1 MTTHNQTIHKILI
14 APDKFKGSL
23 TSLQAAN
30 AIRRGMER
38 RFLIPDNPLPEGNPL
53 LGGTSLPEG
62 TPLPEGGDLQLG
74 NNSGVGCSREGVTS
88 QLGNNSGAGCSWEG
102 AASQLGN
109 NSGVGC
115 APSDGD
121 PVAPLQFQ
129 IVEIADGGDGSLE
142 VLKNR
147 IPGAKTADVTVHDPL
162 GREVVSQILLYSLPG
177 AEKDTFLGAEKKN
190 VAACAENDAETRSE
204 SCSDGFRAGNGAE
217 TRAEGCGNEFCAGN
231 GAEMRSEGCGDGFC
245 AENGTE
251 TRPEGCVN
259 GFCAGNGVEPRAEGC
274 GNEFCAGKGTETSS
288 EGCVNGF
295 CAGNGAETRSGSG
308 ELCAFI
314 EMAKVSG
321 LEMLAKGER
330 NPLFTSTYGM
340 GEAIKA
346 AVANG
351 ATQVT
356 LSIGGSATNDGGAG
370 MLQAL
375 GYRFLDAQGGEIA
388 VPICGGDLQRVAEI
402 VTPCTDAGDVGNIVD
417 ACNVADAGE
426 SVMCGAGKGASGNC
440 AGGKGRSVL
449 SGVKFKVICDVSNP
463 LLGPQG
469 ATAVYGPQ
477 KGADAQALVCLEA
490 GLANFAAVAERCLG
504 VAPEMKVYP
513 GAGAAGGVGYAGT
526 AFLGGNL
533 VSGWKFFTEITS
545 LEEKVQWADLVITG
559 EGSVDSQS
567 LSGKIVGGVMELARK
582 WNRPVEIFCGISSLQ
597 DLPQGVRC
605 YSLASIEPDLQ
616 VCMTQAAELLEK
628 LAGSAGGKF

>member
-38 RFLIPDNPLPEGNPL
+38 KLLLPDNSLPEGSPL

-74 NNSGVGCSREGVTS
+74 NNSGAGCAREGDV
-88 QLGNNSGAGCSWEG
+88 L
-102 AASQLGN
+102 QLGN

-190 VAACAENDAETRSE
+190 VAACA
-204 SCSDGFRAGNGAE
+204 
-217 TRAEGCGNEFCAGN
+217 GN
-231 GAEMRSEGCGDGFC
+231 GAEMRSESCG
-245 AENGTE
+245 
-251 TRPEGCVN
+251 N
-259 GFCAGNGVEPRAEGC
+259 GFCAGKC
-274 GNEFCAGKGTETSS
+274 TETSS
-288 EGCVNGF
+288 EGCVSEF
-295 CAGNGAETRSGSG
+295 CAGNDAETRSGSS

-346 AVANG
+346 AVVNG

-388 VPICGGDLQRVAEI
+388 VPICGGDLQRVAKI
-402 VTPCTDAGDVGNIVD
+402 VAPCTDAGDIGNIVD
-417 ACNVADAGE
+417 ACNVVNAGE

-440 AGGKGRSVL
+440 AGGKGKSVL

-490 GLANFAAVAERCLG
+490 GLVNFAAVAERCLG

-597 DLPQGVRC
+597 ELPQGVRC
-605 YSLASIEPDLQ
+605 HSLASIEPDLQ
-616 VCMTQAAELLEK
+616 VCMTQAAALLEK
-628 LAGSAGGKF
+628 LAACAGGKF

>member
-1 MTTHNQTIHKILI
+1 MR
-14 APDKFKGSL
+14 SE
-23 TSLQAAN
+23 SC
-30 AIRRGMER
+30 
-38 RFLIPDNPLPEGNPL
+38 GN
-53 LGGTSLPEG
+53 GFCA
-62 TPLPEGGDLQLG
+62 G
-74 NNSGVGCSREGVTS
+74 N
-88 QLGNNSGAGCSWEG
+88 
-102 AASQLGN
+102 
-109 NSGVGC
+109 
-115 APSDGD
+115 
-121 PVAPLQFQ
+121 
-129 IVEIADGGDGSLE
+129 
-142 VLKNR
+142 
-147 IPGAKTADVTVHDPL
+147 
-162 GREVVSQILLYSLPG
+162 G
-177 AEKDTFLGAEKKN
+177 AEMRSESCGNGF
-190 VAACAENDAETRSE
+190 CAENVTETRPEGCVNGFCAGKGTETRSE
-204 SCSDGFRAGNGAE
+204 GCIDGFRAGNGAE
-217 TRAEGCGNEFCAGN
+217 TRAEGCSDE
-231 GAEMRSEGCGDGFC
+231 
-245 AENGTE
+245 
-251 TRPEGCVN
+251 
-259 GFCAGNGVEPRAEGC
+259 
-274 GNEFCAGKGTETSS
+274 
-288 EGCVNGF
+288 F
-295 CAGNGAETRSGSG
+295 CAGNGAETRPEGG
-308 ELCAFI
+308 QLCAFI

-402 VTPCTDAGDVGNIVD
+402 VAPCTDAEDVGNIVD
-417 ACNVADAGE
+417 ACNVVNAGE
-426 SVMCGAGKGASGNC
+426 GVMCGAGKGASGNC
-440 AGGKGRSVL
+440 SVGKGRSVL

-597 DLPQGVRC
+597 ELPQGVRC
-605 YSLASIEPDLQ
+605 HSLASIEPDLQ
-616 VCMTQAAELLEK
+616 VCMTQAAALLEK
-628 LAGSAGGKF
+628 LAWSAIK

>member
-38 RFLIPDNPLPEGNPL
+38 KFLLPDNSLPEGTPL

-62 TPLPEGGDLQLG
+62 NLLPEGVDL
-74 NNSGVGCSREGVTS
+74 
-88 QLGNNSGAGCSWEG
+88 QLGNNSGAGCSREG
-102 AASQLGN
+102 DVLHLGN

-115 APSDGD
+115 SPSDGD

-190 VAACAENDAETRSE
+190 VAACAGNGTETRSE
-204 SCSDGFRAGNGAE
+204 SCGE
-217 TRAEGCGNEFCAGN
+217 EFCAGN
-231 GAEMRSEGCGDGFC
+231 GAETCPESCVSEFCAGNGAETRSEGCGDGFC
-245 AENGTE
+245 AGKGIE
-251 TRPEGCVN
+251 TSSESCVSE
-259 GFCAGNGVEPRAEGC
+259 FCAGND
-274 GNEFCAGKGTETSS
+274 
-288 EGCVNGF
+288 
-295 CAGNGAETRSGSG
+295 AETRSGSS

-388 VPICGGDLQRVAEI
+388 VPICGKDLQRVAEI
-402 VTPCTDAGDVGNIVD
+402 VAPCTDAV
-417 ACNVADAGE
+417 E

-449 SGVKFKVICDVSNP
+449 SGVKFEVICDVSNP
-463 LLGPQG
+463 LLGLQG

-477 KGADAQALVCLEA
+477 KGADAQALVCLES

-597 DLPQGVRC
+597 ELPQGVRC
-605 YSLASIEPDLQ
+605 HSLASIEPDLQ
-616 VCMTQAAELLEK
+616 VCMTQAAALLEK
-628 LAGSAGGKF
+628 LAASAIK

>member
-38 RFLIPDNPLPEGNPL
+38 KFLLPDNSLPEGNPL
-53 LGGTSLPEG
+53 LGGDPLRGGTSLPEGNLLPEG

-74 NNSGVGCSREGVTS
+74 NVLGAERVSGGVVSR
-88 QLGNNSGAGCSWEG
+88 LGNNSGAGCAREG
-102 AASQLGN
+102 VASQLGN

-115 APSDGD
+115 SPSDGD

-190 VAACAENDAETRSE
+190 VAACAENSVETRPEGCVSEFCAENGAETRAEGCVS
-204 SCSDGFRAGNGAE
+204 GFCAGNGAE
-217 TRAEGCGNEFCAGN
+217 TRSEGCGNEFCAGN
-231 GAEMRSEGCGDGFC
+231 GAETRS
-245 AENGTE
+245 
-251 TRPEGCVN
+251 
-259 GFCAGNGVEPRAEGC
+259 EGC
-274 GNEFCAGKGTETSS
+274 GNEFCAGNGTEMRS
-288 EGCVNGF
+288 ESCGNGF
-295 CAGNGAETRSGSG
+295 CAGNGAETCPESCGDVFCAGNGAEMRSGSS

-375 GYRFLDAQGGEIA
+375 GYRFLGAQGGEIA
-388 VPICGGDLQRVAEI
+388 VPICGGDLQRVAKI
-402 VTPCTDAGDVGNIVD
+402 VAPCTDAV
-417 ACNVADAGE
+417 E

-449 SGVKFKVICDVSNP
+449 SGVKFRVICDVSNP

-477 KGADAQALVCLEA
+477 KGADAQALASLEA

-504 VAPEMKVYP
+504 VAPEMKEYP

-533 VSGWKFFTEITS
+533 VSGWRFFTEITS

-597 DLPQGVRC
+597 ELPQGVRC
-605 YSLASIEPDLQ
+605 HSLASIEPDLQ
-616 VCMTQAAELLEK
+616 VCMTQAAALLEK

>member
-1 MTTHNQTIHKILI
+1 MTTQNQTVRKILI

-30 AIRRGMER
+30 AIKRGMEEK
-38 RFLIPDNPLPEGNPL
+38 FLLPDNSLPEGNPL

-62 TPLPEGGDLQLG
+62 GDLQLG
-74 NNSGVGCSREGVTS
+74 NNSGAGCAREGV
-88 QLGNNSGAGCSWEG
+88 
-102 AASQLGN
+102 ASQLGS
-109 NSGVGC
+109 NSGAGC

-142 VLKNR
+142 VLQNR
-147 IPGAKTADVTVHDPL
+147 IPGAKTTDVTVHDPL

-190 VAACAENDAETRSE
+190 VAACA
-204 SCSDGFRAGNGAE
+204 
-217 TRAEGCGNEFCAGN
+217 
-231 GAEMRSEGCGDGFC
+231 
-245 AENGTE
+245 
-251 TRPEGCVN
+251 
-259 GFCAGNGVEPRAEGC
+259 
-274 GNEFCAGKGTETSS
+274 
-288 EGCVNGF
+288 
-295 CAGNGAETRSGSG
+295 GNGAETRSGSS

-388 VPICGGDLQRVAEI
+388 VPICGKDLQRVAEI
-402 VTPCTDAGDVGNIVD
+402 VAPCTDAGDVGDIVD
-417 ACNVADAGE
+417 ACNVVNAGE
-426 SVMCGAGKGASGNC
+426 GVMCSAGKGASGNC

-526 AFLGGNL
+526 AFLGGKL
-533 VSGWKFFTEITS
+533 LSGWRFFTEITS

-567 LSGKIVGGVMELARK
+567 LSGKIVGGIMELARK
-582 WNRPVEIFCGISSLQ
+582 WDKPVEIFCGVSSLQ
-597 DLPQGVRC
+597 ELPQGVRC
-605 YSLASIEPDLQ
+605 HSLASIEPDLQ
-616 VCMTQAAELLEK
+616 VCMTQAAALLEK
-628 LAGSAGGKF
+628 LAVKTM

>member
-38 RFLIPDNPLPEGNPL
+38 RFLLPDNSLPEGNTL

-62 TPLPEGGDLQLG
+62 NPLPEGGDLQLG
-74 NNSGVGCSREGVTS
+74 NNSG
-88 QLGNNSGAGCSWEG
+88 A
-102 AASQLGN
+102 
-109 NSGVGC
+109 GC
-115 APSDGD
+115 APSEGD

-190 VAACAENDAETRSE
+190 VAACAENGAETRSE
-204 SCSDGFRAGNGAE
+204 
-217 TRAEGCGNEFCAGN
+217 GCVSEFCAGN
-231 GAEMRSEGCGDGFC
+231 D
-245 AENGTE
+245 
-251 TRPEGCVN
+251 
-259 GFCAGNGVEPRAEGC
+259 
-274 GNEFCAGKGTETSS
+274 
-288 EGCVNGF
+288 
-295 CAGNGAETRSGSG
+295 AETRSGSS

-388 VPICGGDLQRVAEI
+388 VPICGKDLQRVAVI
-402 VTPCTDAGDVGNIVD
+402 VAPCADAGDVGNIVD
-417 ACNVADAGE
+417 ACNVVNAGE

-440 AGGKGRSVL
+440 AGKKGKSVL

-477 KGADAQALVCLEA
+477 KGADAQALASLEA

-567 LSGKIVGGVMELARK
+567 LSGKIVGGVMVLARK
-582 WNRPVEIFCGISSLQ
+582 WNKPVEIFCGISSLQ

-605 YSLASIEPDLQ
+605 HSLASIEPDLQ
-616 VCMTQAAELLEK
+616 VCMTQAAALLEK
-628 LAGSAGGKF
+628 LAASAIK

>member
-30 AIRRGMER
+30 AVRRGMER

-190 VAACAENDAETRSE
+190 VAACAENDAETRPE
-204 SCSDGFRAGNGAE
+204 SCSDEFCAGKGTE
-217 TRAEGCGNEFCAGN
+217 TRSEGCGNEFCAGN
-231 GAEMRSEGCGDGFC
+231 GAETRSESCGNGFC
-245 AENGTE
+245 AGKCTE
-251 TRPEGCVN
+251 TRPEG
-259 GFCAGNGVEPRAEGC
+259 
-274 GNEFCAGKGTETSS
+274 
-288 EGCVNGF
+288 
-295 CAGNGAETRSGSG
+295 G

-321 LEMLAKGER
+321 LEMLAKWER

-388 VPICGGDLQRVAEI
+388 VPICGKDLQRVAVI
-402 VTPCTDAGDVGNIVD
+402 VAPCADAGDVGNIVD
-417 ACNVADAGE
+417 ACNVVNAGE

-440 AGGKGRSVL
+440 VGGKGRSVL

-477 KGADAQALVCLEA
+477 KGADAQALVCLEV

>member
-1 MTTHNQTIHKILI
+1 MATHNQTIHKILI

-38 RFLIPDNPLPEGNPL
+38 KFLLPDNPLPESSFLLGGDPL
-53 LGGTSLPEG
+53 LGGTSLPDG
-62 TPLPEGGDLQLG
+62 NPLPEGGDLQLG
-74 NNSGVGCSREGVTS
+74 NNSGSGCSREGVTS
-88 QLGNNSGAGCSWEG
+88 HLGNNSGAGCSREGDVLQLGNNSGAGCSPSEG
-102 AASQLGN
+102 E
-109 NSGVGC
+109 
-115 APSDGD
+115 

-177 AEKDTFLGAEKKN
+177 AEEDTFFGAEKKN
-190 VAACAENDAETRSE
+190 VAACA
-204 SCSDGFRAGNGAE
+204 GNGA
-217 TRAEGCGNEFCAGN
+217 A
-231 GAEMRSEGCGDGFC
+231 MRSEGGG
-245 AENGTE
+245 
-251 TRPEGCVN
+251 N
-259 GFCAGNGVEPRAEGC
+259 GFCAGR
-274 GNEFCAGKGTETSS
+274 GTETRS

-295 CAGNGAETRSGSG
+295 CAGKGTETRSGSS

-388 VPICGGDLQRVAEI
+388 VPICGGDLQRVAKI
-402 VTPCTDAGDVGNIVD
+402 VAPCTDAKSI
-417 ACNVADAGE
+417 
-426 SVMCGAGKGASGNC
+426 
-440 AGGKGRSVL
+440 L
-449 SGVKFKVICDVSNP
+449 SGVKFRVICDVSNP

-597 DLPQGVRC
+597 ELPQGVRC
-605 YSLASIEPDLQ
+605 HSLASIEPDLQ

-628 LAGSAGGKF
+628 LAASAIK

>member
-1 MTTHNQTIHKILI
+1 
-14 APDKFKGSL
+14 
-23 TSLQAAN
+23 
-30 AIRRGMER
+30 
-38 RFLIPDNPLPEGNPL
+38 
-53 LGGTSLPEG
+53 
-62 TPLPEGGDLQLG
+62 
-74 NNSGVGCSREGVTS
+74 
-88 QLGNNSGAGCSWEG
+88 
-102 AASQLGN
+102 
-109 NSGVGC
+109 
-115 APSDGD
+115 
-121 PVAPLQFQ
+121 VAPLQFQ

-177 AEKDTFLGAEKKN
+177 AEKDTFFGAEKRN
-190 VAACAENDAETRSE
+190 VAACAGNGAETRPE
-204 SCSDGFRAGNGAE
+204 GCGNGFCAGNGAE
-217 TRAEGCGNEFCAGN
+217 TRAEGCGNGFCAGN
-231 GAEMRSEGCGDGFC
+231 GAEMRSEGGVNGFC
-245 AENGTE
+245 AGNVTE

-259 GFCAGNGVEPRAEGC
+259 EFCAGNGPEMRAEG
-274 GNEFCAGKGTETSS
+274 
-288 EGCVNGF
+288 
-295 CAGNGAETRSGSG
+295 G

-330 NPLFTSTYGM
+330 NPLLTSTYGM

-402 VTPCTDAGDVGNIVD
+402 VAPCTDAGDVGNIVD
-417 ACNVADAGE
+417 ACNVVNAGE
-426 SVMCGAGKGASGNC
+426 GVMCGAGKGASGNC

-597 DLPQGVRC
+597 ELPQGVRC
-605 YSLASIEPDLQ
+605 HSLASIEPDLQ
-616 VCMTQAAELLEK
+616 VCMTQAAALLEK
-628 LAGSAGGKF
+628 LAWSVEW

>member
-1 MTTHNQTIHKILI
+1 MATQNQTVQKILI

-38 RFLIPDNPLPEGNPL
+38 KFLLPDNSLPEGSFL
-53 LGGTSLPEG
+53 LGGDPLRGGTSLLEGNLLPEG

-74 NNSGVGCSREGVTS
+74 NNSGAGCAWEGDVL
-88 QLGNNSGAGCSWEG
+88 QLGNNSGAGC
-102 AASQLGN
+102 
-109 NSGVGC
+109 

-121 PVAPLQFQ
+121 TVAPLQFQ

-142 VLKNR
+142 VLQNR

-162 GREVVSQILLYSLPG
+162 GREVVSQILLYCLLG

-190 VAACAENDAETRSE
+190 LAACA
-204 SCSDGFRAGNGAE
+204 GK
-217 TRAEGCGNEFCAGN
+217 
-231 GAEMRSEGCGDGFC
+231 GAEMRSEGGVNGFC
-245 AENGTE
+245 AENGSDL
-251 TRPEGCVN
+251 
-259 GFCAGNGVEPRAEGC
+259 RAE
-274 GNEFCAGKGTETSS
+274 E
-288 EGCVNGF
+288 
-295 CAGNGAETRSGSG
+295 G

-321 LEMLAKGER
+321 LEMLAKGDR
-330 NPLFTSTYGM
+330 NPLLTSTYGM

-388 VPICGGDLQRVAEI
+388 VPICGGDLQRVAKI
-402 VTPCTDAGDVGNIVD
+402 VAPCTDAV
-417 ACNVADAGE
+417 E

-477 KGADAQALVCLEA
+477 KGADAQALASLEA

-597 DLPQGVRC
+597 ELPQGVRC
-605 YSLASIEPDLQ
+605 HSLASIEPDLQ
-616 VCMTQAAELLEK
+616 VCMTQAAALLEK

>member
-38 RFLIPDNPLPEGNPL
+38 KFLLPDNPLPEGNPL

-74 NNSGVGCSREGVTS
+74 NNSG
-88 QLGNNSGAGCSWEG
+88 A
-102 AASQLGN
+102 
-109 NSGVGC
+109 GC

-121 PVAPLQFQ
+121 PEAPLQFQ

-177 AEKDTFLGAEKKN
+177 AEKDTFLGAEKRN
-190 VAACAENDAETRSE
+190 VAACAGNGAEMRSE
-204 SCSDGFRAGNGAE
+204 SCGNGFCAGNGTE
-217 TRAEGCGNEFCAGN
+217 TRSEGCGNEFCAGN
-231 GAEMRSEGCGDGFC
+231 G
-245 AENGTE
+245 TE
-251 TRPEGCVN
+251 TRSESCGDE
-259 GFCAGNGVEPRAEGC
+259 FCAGNSAETRAEG
-274 GNEFCAGKGTETSS
+274 G
-288 EGCVNGF
+288 VNGF
-295 CAGNGAETRSGSG
+295 CAGNGAETRPEGGVSEFCAENGAEIRAEGG

-402 VTPCTDAGDVGNIVD
+402 VAPCTDAGDVGNIVD
-417 ACNVADAGE
+417 ACNVVNAGE
-426 SVMCGAGKGASGNC
+426 GVMCGAGKGASGNC

-469 ATAVYGPQ
+469 ATSVYGPQ
-477 KGADAQALVCLEA
+477 KGADAQALASLEA

-504 VAPEMKVYP
+504 VAPEMKEYP

-533 VSGWKFFTEITS
+533 VSGWRFFTEITS

-597 DLPQGVRC
+597 ELPQGVRC
-605 YSLASIEPDLQ
+605 HSLASIEPDLQ
-616 VCMTQAAELLEK
+616 VCMTQAAALLEK
-628 LAGSAGGKF
+628 LAASAIK

>member
-1 MTTHNQTIHKILI
+1 MATHNQTIHKILI

-38 RFLIPDNPLPEGNPL
+38 KFLLPDNPLPESSFLLGGDPL
-53 LGGTSLPEG
+53 LGGTSLPDG
-62 TPLPEGGDLQLG
+62 NPLPEGGDLQLG
-74 NNSGVGCSREGVTS
+74 NNSGSGCSREGVTS
-88 QLGNNSGAGCSWEG
+88 HLGNNSGAGCSREGDVLQLGNNSGAGCSPSEG
-102 AASQLGN
+102 E
-109 NSGVGC
+109 
-115 APSDGD
+115 

-177 AEKDTFLGAEKKN
+177 AEEDTFFGAEKKN
-190 VAACAENDAETRSE
+190 VAACA
-204 SCSDGFRAGNGAE
+204 GNGA
-217 TRAEGCGNEFCAGN
+217 A
-231 GAEMRSEGCGDGFC
+231 MRSEGGG
-245 AENGTE
+245 
-251 TRPEGCVN
+251 N
-259 GFCAGNGVEPRAEGC
+259 GFCAGR
-274 GNEFCAGKGTETSS
+274 GTETRS

-295 CAGNGAETRSGSG
+295 CAGKGTETRSGSS

-388 VPICGGDLQRVAEI
+388 VPICGGDLQRVAKI
-402 VTPCTDAGDVGNIVD
+402 VAPCTDAKSI
-417 ACNVADAGE
+417 
-426 SVMCGAGKGASGNC
+426 
-440 AGGKGRSVL
+440 L
-449 SGVKFKVICDVSNP
+449 SGVKFRVICDVSNP

-597 DLPQGVRC
+597 ELPQGVRC
-605 YSLASIEPDLQ
+605 HSLASIEPDLQ
-616 VCMTQAAELLEK
+616 VCMTQAAELLDK
-628 LAGSAGGKF
+628 LAYSAANGYMPD